1 MSTAVVK
8 SHNKVI
14 GIGKGLCI
22 ILMVIGHSGCPQLL
36 RDWLYTF
43 HMPFFFFVSGYLFSD
58 KSLNSFFPFV
68 KKKMRGLWWPF
79 LKWNV
84 VFIILHNLFYEL
96 HFLYDCYSLKEIVR
110 RILCSVLMVEYEY
123 LLNPFWFLQQL
134 IRVNIIAWVMINIC
148 NYL

>member
-43 HMPFFFFVSGYLFSD
+43 HL
-58 KSLNSFFPFV
+58 
-68 KKKMRGLWWPF
+68 
-79 LKWNV
+79 
-84 VFIILHNLFYEL
+84 
-96 HFLYDCYSLKEIVR
+96 
-110 RILCSVLMVEYEY
+110 RIY
-123 LLNPFWFLQQL
+123 
-134 IRVNIIAWVMINIC
+134 
-148 NYL
+148 

>member
-1 MSTAVVK
+1 MSTTVVK

-68 KKKMRGLWWPF
+68 KKKMRGLWLPF
-79 LKWNV
+79 FKM
-84 VFIILHNLFYEL
+84 E
-96 HFLYDCYSLKEIVR
+96 
-110 RILCSVLMVEYEY
+110 CSIYY
-123 LLNPFWFLQQL
+123 PS
-134 IRVNIIAWVMINIC
+134 
-148 NYL
+148 